1 MSTSYIIQI
10 FLPFSPD
17 TQPRFDGVRAELTD
31 RFGGVT
37 FYRNSPAEGLWKDD
51 GKVERDI
58 MVVAEVMVETVDDAW
73 WRSYRLGLEQH
84 FEQDEIV
91 VRALETR
98 RL

>member
-58 MVVAEVMVETVDDAW
+58 MVLPKSW
-73 WRSYRLGLEQH
+73 WRRWMMPGGEVIALGLSSTSN
-84 FEQDEIV
+84 
-91 VRALETR
+91 RMR
-98 RL
+98 S